1 MKAYFASIALAL
13 SGAAIAAPFNG
24 TYNYPTGS
32 GLSKPSQ
39 SSTDVPLPNL
49 FTSLGI
55 SLPAPIGTPSGTLN
69 SGTLA
74 TSTSLK
80 TGSGTATFSG
90 QPTLRHV
97 KRAHSGIPTGLASL
111 ASEAE
116 SALGV
121 LASIVPQ
128 KRADSTIPT
137 GLASLA
143 SEAESAIGALSTMG
157 SKKRANAAF
166 PTGLASLASEAES
179 ALSALASLIPQKRA
193 YSFTP
198 PTFPSSTGAPSG
210 TPSGSP
216 TSVATG
222 APSFVPSFT
231 LSTVLPGPTSDTS
244 IPASSDASSTTG
256 FSLFGIPMA

>member
-1 MKAYFASIALAL
+1 MKAYFASIALSL
-13 SGAAIAAPFNG
+13 SGAAIATPFNG

-32 GLSKPSQ
+32 GLSKPPQ
-39 SSTDVPLPNL
+39 SLTDVPLPNL
-49 FTSLGI
+49 FTFSRH
-55 SLPAPIGTPSGTLN
+55 N
-69 SGTLA
+69 
-74 TSTSLK
+74 TSVK
-80 TGSGTATFSG
+80 TGSGTPRFSE
-90 QPTLRHV
+90 QPTLPHV

-128 KRADSTIPT
+128 KRVDSTIST

-143 SEAESAIGALSTMG
+143 SEAESAISALSSLG

-198 PTFPSSTGAPSG
+198 PTL
-210 TPSGSP
+210 
-216 TSVATG
+216 
-222 APSFVPSFT
+222 PSFT
-231 LSTVLPGPTSDTS
+231 SAP
-244 IPASSDASSTTG
+244 
-256 FSLFGIPMA
+256 